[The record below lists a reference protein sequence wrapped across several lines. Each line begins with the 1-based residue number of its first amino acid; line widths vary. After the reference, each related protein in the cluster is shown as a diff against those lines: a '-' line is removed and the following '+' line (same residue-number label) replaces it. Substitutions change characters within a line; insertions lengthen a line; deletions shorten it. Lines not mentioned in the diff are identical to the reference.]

1 MDMDSTPG
9 TVTIEMKDSN
19 EIKMPFDWSW
29 LNGFGSR
36 FMQITL
42 VDDRIVIHEP
52 TAADVEYTKPCKV
65 DDNSYIRTFGLFSI
79 KVPPKFF
86 QMLDIKSGDKIDM
99 TLEENCVS
107 IRKNTDAVP
116 EIIEPEPPEPIMA
129 FCCVCGGFRYTGQ
142 GLSKILS
149 KYICSECVEIVRAL

>member
-1 MDMDSTPG
+1 MESDFVPDA
-9 TVTIEMKDSN
+9 VTIEMKDTN
-19 EIKMPFDWSW
+19 EITLPFEWSMMD
-29 LNGFGSR
+29 GFGSR

-52 TAADVEYTKPCKV
+52 TAADATYTKPCKV

-79 KVPPKFF
+79 KVPQKFF
-86 QMLDIKSGDKIDM
+86 DKLGIKNGNKIDM
-99 TLEENCVS
+99 ALEENCVS

-116 EIIEPEPPEPIMA
+116 EIIEPEPPEPKLA

-142 GLSKILS
+142 GLAKVLS
-149 KYICSECVEIVRAL
+149 KYIAIPFYSSL